1 MTTSGF
7 TQSPTAYSID
17 GVPVNRAFARAARA
31 INRKA
36 EVKPEVDKWA
46 EHKAD
51 GLMKIR
57 AFHAKAGVRVVAYTE
72 SEMRE
77 VLIEAKDEFDRD
89 GTMHTNTYM
98 RLNTVGYDAAEI
110 LKLWTMLAK
119 AEINMGDD
127 DDDIPLNNF
136 GDNEEPDNVE

>member
-1 MTTSGF
+1 VTTAGF
-7 TQSPTAYSID
+7 TQSPTAYAID

-36 EVKPEVDKWA
+36 EVKPDVDRWA

-57 AFHAKAGVRVVAYTE
+57 AFHAKAGIRVIAYTE
-72 SEMRE
+72 PEMRE

-89 GTMHTNTYM
+89 GTLHTNTYM

-110 LKLWTMLAK
+110 LKLWNMMAK
-119 AEINMGDD
+119 ADIKIGDD
-127 DDDIPLNNF
+127 DLPLNNF

>member
-1 MTTSGF
+1 MTTAGF
-7 TQSPTAYSID
+7 TQSPTAYAID

-46 EHKAD
+46 DDKAD

-57 AFHAKAGVRVVAYTE
+57 AFHAKAGIRVVAYTE
-72 SEMRE
+72 PEMRE

-89 GTMHTNTYM
+89 GTLHTNTYM

-110 LKLWTMLAK
+110 LKLWNMMAK
-119 AEINMGDD
+119 ADIKIGDD
-127 DDDIPLNNF
+127 DLPLNNF

>member
-1 MTTSGF
+1 VTTAGF
-7 TQSPTAYSID
+7 TQSPTAYAID

-46 EHKAD
+46 DDKAD

-57 AFHAKAGVRVVAYTE
+57 AFHAKAGIRVVAYTE
-72 SEMRE
+72 PEMRE

-89 GTMHTNTYM
+89 GTLHTNTYM

-110 LKLWTMLAK
+110 LKLWNMMAK
-119 AEINMGDD
+119 ADIKIGDD
-127 DDDIPLNNF
+127 DLPLNNF